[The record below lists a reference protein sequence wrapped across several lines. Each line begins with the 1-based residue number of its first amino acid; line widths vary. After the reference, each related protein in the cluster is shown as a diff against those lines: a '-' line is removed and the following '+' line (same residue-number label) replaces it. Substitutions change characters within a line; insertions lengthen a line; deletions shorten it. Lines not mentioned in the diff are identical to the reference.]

1 MNKMTEVL
9 TQTIFDGHRDQII
22 NSIVDKFQN
31 SMEYEKYISEK
42 VETILIDMVQFD
54 EVDKEAEKNEF
65 QKGLE
70 VLIERI
76 NLDPDNPTEQRIK
89 SLEAVLFK
97 TSQADRNRLF
107 DHIYEKISSVDKK
120 FNIEIDRLEKQQR
133 RIEKRHE
140 FINIQAETQREQAVL
155 TQNMCRQITND
166 MQVQTQKVKDWYDE
180 FMAKV

>member
-1 MNKMTEVL
+1 
-9 TQTIFDGHRDQII
+9 
-22 NSIVDKFQN
+22 
-31 SMEYEKYISEK
+31 MEYEKYISEK

-54 EVDKEAEKNEF
+54 EVDKDAEKNEF

-70 VLIERI
+70 ALIERI

-107 DHIYEKISSVDKK
+107 DHIYEKISKVDKK

-140 FINIQAETQREQAVL
+140 FLNIQAETQRE
-155 TQNMCRQITND
+155 
-166 MQVQTQKVKDWYDE
+166 
-180 FMAKV
+180 